1 MTDRPLWEE
10 LRLFLGDPDTWWGA
24 QSIPFRLGEH
34 LLLSAIAV
42 IVAMVLVIPPALWA
56 AHRRRGVAA
65 AAAVVNIGRAVPTF
79 GILVIFV
86 VWLGLGPWP
95 ALVALVALSG
105 PPMFTNTVAGVLTVE
120 PAVLESAWGMG
131 MTPAAVLMKVE
142 LPLALPV
149 IAEGVRIAISQVIAT
164 ATLAAL
170 AAGGGLGRF
179 IVDGFAQRDQG
190 ELLMGAVLVAFLAV
204 VAEMF
209 FTRGQHRLVSGD
221 GASGRGTSRSQ
232 GISGI
237 R

>member
-10 LRLFLGDPDTWWGA
+10 LRLFLGDPDTWWGSD
-24 QSIPFRLGEH
+24 SIPFRLGEH
-34 LLLSAIAV
+34 LLLSAVAV
-42 IVAMVLVIPPALWA
+42 IIAMALVIPPALWA
-56 AHRRRGVAA
+56 AHQRRGVAV
-65 AAAVVNIGRAVPTF
+65 AAAVVNIGRAIPTF

-105 PPMFTNTVAGVLTVE
+105 PPMFTNTVAGVLAVE

-131 MTPAAVLMKVE
+131 MTSRAVLLRVE

-149 IAEGVRIAISQVIAT
+149 IAEGVRIAVAQVIAT

-190 ELLMGAVLVAFLAV
+190 ELLVGAVLVASLAV
-204 VAEMF
+204 VTERF
-209 FTRGQHRLVSGD
+209 LTLGQRRLVSG
-221 GASGRGTSRSQ
+221 GVASGPGR
-232 GISGI
+232 
-237 R
+237 

>member
-1 MTDRPLWEE
+1 MTNRPLIEE
-10 LRLFLGDPDTWWGA
+10 IILFLSDPDTWWGRA
-24 QSIPFRLGEH
+24 SIPLRLGEH
-34 LLLSAIAV
+34 LLLSVAAVVIA
-42 IVAMVLVIPPALWA
+42 AVLVIPAALWA

-79 GILVIFV
+79 GILVVVV

-105 PPMFTNTVAGVLTVE
+105 PPMFTNTVAGVLAVN

-131 MTPAAVLMKVE
+131 MTPMAVLTRVE
-142 LPLALPV
+142 APLALPV
-149 IAEGVRIAISQVIAT
+149 IAEGIRIAVSQVIAT
-164 ATLAAL
+164 ATLSAL

-190 ELLMGAVLVAFLAV
+190 ELLVGAVLVAALAV
-204 VAEMF
+204 VAEMA
-209 FTRGQHRLVSGD
+209 FTRGQRRFTT
-221 GASGRGTSRSQ
+221 A
-232 GISGI
+232 GISAQDG